1 MVLSD
6 EAVFVYILAE
16 SGVKGHLTSGRIERN
31 PTGKLMVFD
40 AHGERFEYLTGDRL
54 RSWCVLGPEG
64 KPMDGWQA
72 ILPQDLLKIVE

>member
-1 MVLSD
+1 VVLSD

-31 PTGKLMVFD
+31 PAGKLMVFD
-40 AHGERFEYLTGDRL
+40 ARGERFEYLTGDRL

-64 KPMDGWQA
+64 KPVDGWQE
-72 ILPQDLLKIVE
+72 ILPEDRLKIVA